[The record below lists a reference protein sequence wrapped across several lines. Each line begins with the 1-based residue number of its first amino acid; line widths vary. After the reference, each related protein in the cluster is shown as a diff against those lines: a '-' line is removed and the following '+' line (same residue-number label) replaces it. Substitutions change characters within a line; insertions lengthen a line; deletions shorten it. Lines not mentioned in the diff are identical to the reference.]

1 MLEIFDINL
10 ISIIILLILSIVAI
24 KLNLNTKYRFGL
36 LIISL
41 FYIGFYLKE
50 CICPIGAFQ
59 YLAIDYRNLF
69 TKDNINFLLLFF
81 IPIFVTLIW
90 GRVYCGSVCPMGA
103 YQELL
108 FKLGTKLKFNK
119 GKSSLGKFKYLTY
132 FKYFF
137 MVGIITFSIISG
149 VAVFCGLDPFYAL
162 FNFQGTIL
170 SYSLLAI
177 VTIASLLQSRLW
189 CRIVCPYGA
198 LLGIFSK
205 IGSTLNK
212 SDLSLGNPKILKSCI
227 GCNACHKNC
236 ITDAIEDKKIDSLE
250 CISCGVCK
258 KTCKFNSI
266 K

>member
-10 ISIIILLILSIVAI
+10 ISIIILLALSIITI
-24 KLNLNTKYRFGL
+24 KLNLNSKYRIGL
-36 LIISL
+36 LIVSL
-41 FYIGFYLKE
+41 LYVGFYLKE

-59 YLAIDYRNLF
+59 YLAIDYKNIF
-69 TKDNINFLLLFF
+69 TKDNLNFLLLFSL
-81 IPIFVTLIW
+81 PIFVTIIW

-108 FKLGTKLKFNK
+108 FKLGTKLKINK
-119 GKSSLGKFKYLTY
+119 GKTSLGKFKFLTY

-162 FNFQGTIL
+162 FNFQGTTL
-170 SYSLLAI
+170 SYTLLAL
-177 VTIASLLQSRLW
+177 VTIVSLFHSRLW

-198 LLGIFSK
+198 LLGIFSRM
-205 IGSTLNK
+205 SSALNK
-212 SDLSLGNPKILKSCI
+212 LNLNFGNPKILSNCTNCK
-227 GCNACHKNC
+227 ACHKPC
-236 ITDAIEDKKIDSLE
+236 ITGAIENKKIDSLE
-250 CISCGVCK
+250 CISCGMCK
-258 KTCKFNSI
+258 KICKFNSI